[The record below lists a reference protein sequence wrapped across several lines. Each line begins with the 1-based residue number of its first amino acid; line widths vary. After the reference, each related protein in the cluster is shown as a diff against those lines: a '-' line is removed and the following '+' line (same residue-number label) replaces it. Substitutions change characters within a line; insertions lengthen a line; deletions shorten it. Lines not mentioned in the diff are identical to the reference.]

1 LIFKNKYKKIYQI
14 LQKKL
19 KKILIKFNKIN
30 KLVKIFNTLK
40 FRKKMLNLDH
50 IVLKDTQLKT
60 IYLIIKKIFIINPMI

>member
-1 LIFKNKYKKIYQI
+1 MIFKNKYKKIYQI